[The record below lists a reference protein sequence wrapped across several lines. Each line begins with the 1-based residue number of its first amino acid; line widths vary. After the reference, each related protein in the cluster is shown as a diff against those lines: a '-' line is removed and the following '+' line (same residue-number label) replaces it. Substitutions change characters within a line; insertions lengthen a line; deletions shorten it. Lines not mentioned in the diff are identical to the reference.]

1 MSDDAV
7 LGRLLRQIHDMAP
20 ADLPEVLRGHYPA
33 LGVTRLTVY
42 LADLQENVLVAM
54 PDAQASPVS
63 DLAID
68 GTLAGWTYRGVSPR
82 ISADENGEG
91 LTLWLPLLDGVER
104 VGVLKVQATGFD
116 RPRMLLC
123 ESLASLITL
132 IVLDKA
138 GYSDDY
144 ATAMR
149 VQPMS
154 LPAEMVWAFLPSRTI
169 GTGQVTSSAVLE
181 PAYELGGDAFEHGLI
196 GHFLHAAVFD
206 AMGHDLQAGLTS
218 SVALAASR
226 NTRRRGA
233 DLTDIVH
240 AIDQAVSDAFPD
252 RYATAVLTRLD
263 LVTGHLTWSNC
274 GHPAPLLIRDA
285 EVVPAAMERAGELPL
300 GLGAVRPDMTR
311 TLHHLQ
317 LEPGD
322 RILLYTDGVTDARA
336 HTGER
341 FGEGGF
347 ADFIIRAMAAGEPA
361 PEALR
366 RLMRTLLTHKQQGQ
380 LTDDATIVLFE
391 WHPAA
396 PPGTRPSGV

>member
-1 MSDDAV
+1 M

-20 ADLPEVLRGHYPA
+20 TDLPEVLRGHYPA
-33 LGVTRLTVY
+33 LGVTRLTMY

-54 PDAQASPVS
+54 PDAQAAPCD
-63 DLAID
+63 DLPIE
-68 GTLAGWTYRGVSPR
+68 GTQAGWTYRSVSPR
-82 ISADENGEG
+82 ITADEDEDG

-104 VGVLKVQATGFD
+104 VGVLQVQAPSFD
-116 RPRMLLC
+116 KPMMMVC
-123 ESLASLITL
+123 HSLASLITL

-138 GYSDDY
+138 AYSDNY

-149 VQPMS
+149 ARPMS
-154 LPAEMVWAFLPSRTI
+154 LPAEMVWAFLPPRTI

-181 PAYELGGDAFEHGLI
+181 PAYELGGDAFEHGI
-196 GHFLHAAVFD
+196 IDGFLHAAVFD

-218 SVALAASR
+218 SVALAVSR
-226 NTRRRGA
+226 NARRRGA
-233 DLTDIVH
+233 GLADTVH
-240 AIDQAVSDAFPD
+240 AVDRAVSDAFPD
-252 RYATAVLTRLD
+252 RYATAVLTYLD
-263 LVTGHLTWSNC
+263 LITGHLTWTNC
-274 GHPAPLLIRDA
+274 GHPAPLLIRGA
-285 EVVPAAMERAGELPL
+285 EVVPAAMESASELPL
-300 GLGAVRPDMTR
+300 GLSAVGPDMTH
-311 TLHHLQ
+311 TVHHIQ

-322 RILLYTDGVTDARA
+322 RVLLHTDGVTDARSHA
-336 HTGER
+336 GER

-347 ADFIIRAMAAGEPA
+347 AEFIIRAMAAGEPA

-366 RLMRTLLTHKQQGQ
+366 RLMHTLLAHKQIGQ